1 MNQQAQ
7 ITDVFPARSRYLGRS
22 PANVRARLDA
32 LEFALEKAVR
42 IPVIGRRVG
51 LDGIAGL
58 VPVAGD
64 VLTGAM
70 GLYMLWE
77 ARNIG
82 LSRGA
87 MARMAATVAFDTAL
101 GAVPVVGDVFDFAF
115 RSNSRNLRRIRREL
129 DRLHP
134 PGLQAAR

>member
-1 MNQQAQ
+1 MNQ
-7 ITDVFPARSRYLGRS
+7 PARAMDLSTARARYVGRS
-22 PANVRARLDA
+22 PAHVRARLDA

-42 IPVIGRRVG
+42 VPVIGRRVG

-58 VPVAGD
+58 IPVAGD

-82 LSRGA
+82 LGRGA

-101 GAVPVVGDVFDFAF
+101 GAIPVVGDVFDFAF
-115 RSNSRNLRRIRREL
+115 RSNSCNLRTIRREL

-134 PGLQAAR
+134 PAVQPGR